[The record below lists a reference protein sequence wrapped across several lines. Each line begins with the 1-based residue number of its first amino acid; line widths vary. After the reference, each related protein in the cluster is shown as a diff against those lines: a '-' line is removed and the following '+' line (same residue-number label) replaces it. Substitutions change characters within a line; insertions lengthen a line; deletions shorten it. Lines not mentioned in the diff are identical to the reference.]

1 MRHTRVAA
9 IVARYGLALLLLS
22 CGGHQKPL
30 DLCNCMPSGPDS
42 EDFRHNEKHVP
53 LPNGTAQNITVATM
67 LTWPQTP
74 VPTSDA
80 PRSGRE
86 LQLFHIGSAFVQRS
100 FEVLSDCDVHL
111 EISDVAEKSAPR
123 AIAEIPSDPE
133 YCQTRRS
140 FQAQLAA
147 HKFTIGTNQDLGEID
162 PAIPIDITGLAF
174 EDDPHATRGSAL
186 VQTIWELHPA
196 IVRLTQ

>member
-1 MRHTRVAA
+1 
-9 IVARYGLALLLLS
+9 
-22 CGGHQKPL
+22 
-30 DLCNCMPSGPDS
+30 MPSGPDS